1 MNTTKLRSA
10 VSKSKDLTLGFL
22 GRILTN
28 TRVEPIHD
36 DTGVRGL
43 KASWIGEQGDRSYAV
58 DTEDMNANIE
68 IESDD
73 SPTVEYLHSG
83 ETRSVAIRNISN
95 ISCTV
100 DNETLDKFTSPK
112 GAAIA
117 VCAGAAAGLVSWF
130 AISVI
135 RSLAEATSEQMEQSI
150 TAIPSEETDL
160 SDEDIAVEE

>member
-10 VSKSKDLTLGFL
+10 ISKSKDLTLGFL

-58 DTEDMNANIE
+58 DTADINANIE

-73 SPTVEYLHSG
+73 SPTIEYLQSG
-83 ETRSVAIRNISN
+83 ETRSVAVRNISN

-135 RSLAEATSEQMEQSI
+135 RSLAEATSEQIEEPI
-150 TAIPSEETDL
+150 TAIPSEDTDL
-160 SDEDIAVEE
+160 SNEDMTV

>member
-43 KASWIGEQGDRSYAV
+43 KASWVGEHGDRSYGV
-58 DTEDMNANIE
+58 GTDDINANIE
-68 IESDD
+68 IDSDD
-73 SPTVEYLHSG
+73 SPTVEYIHSG
-83 ETRSVAIRNISN
+83 DTRSVAIRNISN

-100 DNETLDKFTSPK
+100 DDETLDKFTSPK

-117 VCAGAAAGLVSWF
+117 VCAGAAVGLVSWF

-135 RSLAEATSEQMEQSI
+135 RSLAEATNEQMEQEI
-150 TAIPSEETDL
+150 TAIPTEETET
-160 SDEDIAVEE
+160 SDGEPPVEE

>member
-28 TRVEPIHD
+28 TRIEPIHD

-43 KASWIGEQGDRSYAV
+43 KASWVGEQGDRSYSV
-58 DTEDMNANIE
+58 DTDDLNANIE
-68 IESDD
+68 IDSDET
-73 SPTVEYLHSG
+73 PTVEYVHSG
-83 ETRSVAIRNISN
+83 ETRSVAIKNISN

-100 DNETLDKFTSPK
+100 DNETLDKFTTPR

-135 RSLAEATSEQMEQSI
+135 RSLAEATNEQIEQSI
-150 TAIPSEETDL
+150 TAIPSEEAD
-160 SDEDIAVEE
+160 SSEEQIAVEE

>member
-43 KASWIGEQGDRSYAV
+43 KASWVGEQGDRSYTV
-58 DTEDMNANIE
+58 DTDDLKANIE
-68 IESDD
+68 IDSDD

-83 ETRSVAIRNISN
+83 EIRSVAIRNIN
-95 ISCTV
+95 TISCTV
-100 DNETLDKFTSPK
+100 DNETLDKFTTPK

-150 TAIPSEETDL
+150 TTIPSEETG
-160 SDEDIAVEE
+160 SSEENISVEE

>member
-10 VSKSKDLTLGFL
+10 ISKSKDLTLGFL

-36 DTGVRGL
+36 DTGVRGM

-58 DTEDMNANIE
+58 DTDEMNAKIE

-73 SPTVEYLHSG
+73 SPTIEYLHSG
-83 ETRSVAIRNISN
+83 ETKSVAIKNIGN

-135 RSLAEATSEQMEQSI
+135 RSLAEATSEQIEEPI
-150 TAIPSEETDL
+150 TAIPSEDTDL
-160 SDEDIAVEE
+160 SNEDMTV

>member
-1 MNTTKLRSA
+1 MNTTKFRTA
-10 VSKSKDLTLGFL
+10 VSKSKELTLGFL

-58 DTEDMNANIE
+58 NTDDINANIE

-73 SPTVEYLHSG
+73 SPTIEYLHSG
-83 ETRSVAIRNISN
+83 ESRSVAIRNISN

-135 RSLAEATSEQMEQSI
+135 RSLAEATSEQMEQPI
-150 TAIPSEETDL
+150 NAIPSEEIAS
-160 SDEDIAVEE
+160 SDEQISTEE

>member
-1 MNTTKLRSA
+1 MNTTKFRSA
-10 VSKSKDLTLGFL
+10 VAKSKDLTLGFL
-22 GRILTN
+22 GKILTN

-58 DTEDMNANIE
+58 DTADMNANIE

-83 ETRSVAIRNISN
+83 ETRKVAIRNISN

-112 GAAIA
+112 GAAVA

-135 RSLAEATSEQMEQSI
+135 RSLAEATSEQVEQSI
-150 TAIPSEETDL
+150 TANPSEETDS
-160 SDEDIAVEE
+160 SDEQISLEE